1 MSINKKNDLSLDN
14 VSENSGIL
22 IGGFKAIGKSTLAKK
37 YSNVIDLESSNF
49 EYIIDENIKKIPI
62 EQRKGLK
69 NRIKNP
75 EYPLNYYNELISN
88 LKRNNIVLFAC
99 KTEVVNL
106 LNKNH
111 INYYIVYPEEKML
124 EEIIERC
131 KKRGNNEEFI
141 SRVKEVYYAD
151 FPKDLNKVIW
161 LQKGQYLEDV
171 LIQKEIIDI
180 NSINKY

>member
-1 MSINKKNDLSLDN
+1 MNITDDSN
-14 VSENSGIL
+14 ENFGIL
-22 IGGFKAIGKSTLAKK
+22 IGGFKAIGKSTLSKK

-49 EYIIDENIKKIPI
+49 EYIIDENIKNIPV

-69 NRIKNP
+69 NRLKNP

-88 LKRNNIVLFAC
+88 LKSNNVVLFAC
-99 KTEVVNL
+99 KAEIVDL
-106 LNKNH
+106 LNKNN
-111 INYYIVYPEEKML
+111 INYYIVYPEENML

-131 KKRGNNEEFI
+131 KIRGNNEEFI

-151 FPKDLNKVIW
+151 FPKDLEKVIW
-161 LQKGQYLEDV
+161 LQKGQYLEDL
-171 LIQKEIIDI
+171 LIQKGIIDI